1 VKVVSESEGRFWRWH
16 CLELYSPKRVLW
28 YLFRL
33 TIGCQIILSF
43 SKIHFGSLN
52 CNFWKLQ
59 HDITGKKL

>member
-1 VKVVSESEGRFWRWH
+1 
-16 CLELYSPKRVLW
+16 LW